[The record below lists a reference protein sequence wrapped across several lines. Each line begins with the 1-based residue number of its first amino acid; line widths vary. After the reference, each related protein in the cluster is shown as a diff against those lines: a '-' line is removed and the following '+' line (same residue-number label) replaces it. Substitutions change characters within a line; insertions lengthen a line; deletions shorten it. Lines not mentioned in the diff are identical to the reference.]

1 MILLMLKYGNFRSQE
16 EKSNFEYSLSAAALS
31 MLVFKM
37 QNITLTL

>member
-1 MILLMLKYGNFRSQE
+1 MVILGAKIVSNE